1 MTGSGSGGRRPVG
14 RDRRARWGPRATG
27 EKRWRV
33 SAGEDR
39 GGATVLLLAVGVA
52 FVVFGVAGM
61 AVGVARVA
69 RQQAGVAADLGAL
82 AGAADAV
89 RGVTTACESARAI
102 VTANGGRLVD
112 CRLDGLDLL
121 VTVEVTATVLPGL
134 VRAAT
139 GRARAGPP
147 RG

>member
-1 MTGSGSGGRRPVG
+1 M
-14 RDRRARWGPRATG
+14 GPRETG
-27 EKRWRV
+27 EKWGRV
-33 SAGEDR
+33 FAGGDR

-89 RGVTTACESARAI
+89 LGVASACESAREI
-102 VTANGGRLVD
+102 VTANGGRLVG

-134 VRAAT
+134 VRAAA
-139 GRARAGPP
+139 GRARAGPV

>member
-1 MTGSGSGGRRPVG
+1 M
-14 RDRRARWGPRATG
+14 
-27 EKRWRV
+27 
-33 SAGEDR
+33 SAGGDR

-52 FVVFGVAGM
+52 FVAFGVVGA
-61 AVGVARVA
+61 AVGGVRIA

-82 AGAADAV
+82 AGAASAML
-89 RGVTTACESARAI
+89 GATIACESARAI
-102 VTANGGRLVD
+102 VTDNGGRLVS
-112 CRLDGLDLL
+112 CQLEGLDLL

-139 GRARAGPP
+139 GRARAGPL